1 MRQPILAIYT
11 FCVLLS
17 IAFLSSSFS
26 NNSFEEY
33 GKAAYYADALHG
45 RKTASGVKYDKK
57 AYTCAHKTLPFG
69 TKLRVT
75 RLDNQLAVIVTVNDR
90 GPFKSG
96 FVVDISRK
104 AAEEINLVKDG
115 IANVK
120 IEVIPTAG
128 TNSKAVEPVVYNTS
142 NKQVLS
148 SANNAGA
155 ARLLIPQ
162 SSGATQP
169 STYSTQDPRPA
180 TIQSINKSQP
190 GVKTKAVKQS
200 STGTSDL
207 YKVQTK
213 KTPKT
218 GSGVQVSTL
227 YAAENILPE
236 VTKLEKYYPGR
247 VLVSVTHDDATD
259 QSTYR
264 IIIGSYPDRKSAEQQ
279 QKALAKKGYPKCFIV
294 SLNEL

>member
-33 GKAAYYADALHG
+33 GKAAYYANALHG

-57 AYTCAHKTLPFG
+57 AFTCAHKTLPFG

-90 GPFKSG
+90 GPFKAG
-96 FVVDISRK
+96 FIVDISRR
-104 AAEEINLVKDG
+104 AAEEIKLVQDG
-115 IANVK
+115 VANVK
-120 IEVIPTAG
+120 IEIIPTA
-128 TNSKAVEPVVYNTS
+128 TKNAKAVAPVVYNTTS
-142 NKQVLS
+142 ARVSDN
-148 SANNAGA
+148 SANSGA
-155 ARLLIPQ
+155 QLLIPQ
-162 SSGATQP
+162 SSVDTKP
-169 STYSTQDPRPA
+169 NKYSSTPDPRPA
-180 TIQSINKSQP
+180 TIRSINESQP
-190 GVKTKAVKQS
+190 GVTPKVAKQT

-207 YKVQTK
+207 YKVQMK
-213 KTPKT
+213 KTPKA

-227 YAAENILPE
+227 YAAENVLPE

-247 VLVSVTHDDATD
+247 VLVSVTLDAATE

-264 IIIGSYPDRKSAEQQ
+264 IIIGPYVDRKSAEQQ
-279 QKALAKKGYPKCFIV
+279 QKSLTKKGYPKCFIV
-294 SLNEL
+294 TLSEL